1 MTHETIQIGFLS
13 ARPRI
18 EFKENQNV
26 LKAKDQ
32 EKVDMEAAEN
42 RNNKQGA
49 ELPQGSGPPPV
60 FTSLYPGSQ

>member
-32 EKVDMEAAEN
+32 EKVDMKQLKTATTYRVLSFHREA
-42 RNNKQGA
+42 G
-49 ELPQGSGPPPV
+49 L
-60 FTSLYPGSQ
+60 L